1 MVEIWGRLPHLT
13 NFEWGIAHIKFNRG
27 DDVEIWVDPMG
38 TAISTKEKF
47 YINTGSEILVWN
59 GDPVF
64 FDGGMKFFVVD
75 SLETHFVV
83 WAKEEGIVY
92 KNSTIMI
99 PEKHGKLTIIR
110 DEDIKDLENIS
121 SMHRVDFVMIP
132 YVLNKDDVKEIKRRL
147 NFLDKAVMIARLD
160 DKRSFEDF
168 WEITNEAG
176 GILLNRGA
184 LQHQISPEKLF

>member
-1 MVEIWGRLPHLT
+1 MVEIRGWLPHLT
-13 NFEWGIAHIKFNRG
+13 NFERGMAHIKFNWG

-47 YINTGSEILVWN
+47 YINTGSEILVRN

-83 WAKEEGIVY
+83 RAKEEGIVY

-99 PEKHGKLTIIR
+99 PEKHGKLTIIW

-121 SMHRVDFVMIP
+121 SMHRIDFVMIP

-168 WEITNEAG
+168 WEITNESG